1 RGPGRTAVRPYVV
14 VHTDGGFSRD
24 WSIETERLA
33 AMGARF
39 VPTVATTEEELV
51 ANTREADALC
61 VTSARISRRVIEN
74 LERCRVIVRYG
85 VGFDVVDVEAATE
98 RGIMVC
104 TMPDFCTEEVANHA
118 LLLLLACNRRLV
130 MLHDR
135 MRDGV
140 WGRPE
145 LRAIG
150 PLYGETLGVIG
161 YGRIGRAMARRARA
175 LGMRVIAADPYTTEP
190 PEADDRILPLD
201 AVLAEAD
208 YVSIHTPLT
217 AETRGLFD
225 ERTLRLMRRH
235 AYLINTAR
243 GPVIDQAALLRA
255 LTEGWI
261 AGAGLDVFE
270 SEPITVENPL
280 LRLANVVLTPHSAFY
295 SEASVQRQHEKAAE
309 NVIAALMGAR
319 PPGLL
324 NDGVWSAA
332 GTPSPGPSPTA

>member
-1 RGPGRTAVRPYVV
+1 
-14 VHTDGGFSRD
+14 
-24 WSIETERLA
+24 
-33 AMGARF
+33 
-39 VPTVATTEEELV
+39 VPTVAATEEELV

-74 LERCRVIVRYG
+74 LERCRAIVRYG

-130 MLHDR
+130 PLHER

-150 PLYGETLGVIG
+150 PLYGETLGVAG

-175 LGMRVIAADPYTTEP
+175 LGMRVIAADPCTTDP

-201 AVLAEAD
+201 DVLAEAD
-208 YVSIHTPLT
+208 YVSIHTPLS
-217 AETRGLFD
+217 AETRGLFG
-225 ERTLRLMRRH
+225 ERTLRLMRPH

-280 LRLANVVLTPHSAFY
+280 LRLPNVVLTPHSAFY

-309 NVIAALMGAR
+309 NVIAALTGAR

-324 NDGVWSAA
+324 NDGVWGVAA
-332 GTPSPGPSPTA
+332 VQR